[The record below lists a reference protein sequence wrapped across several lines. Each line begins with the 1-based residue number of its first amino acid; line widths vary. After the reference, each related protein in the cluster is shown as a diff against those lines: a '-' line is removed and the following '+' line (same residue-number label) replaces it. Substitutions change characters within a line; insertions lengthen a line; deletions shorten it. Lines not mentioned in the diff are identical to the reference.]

1 MVSAQQDSVTNIHK
15 RWSITRL
22 NPSSY
27 KVSVSISIASAALIV
42 TLYFLYDSAV
52 DQDDNLYV
60 SVFYGVS
67 AALAS
72 SFLDYVF
79 LRGTPTNKISKVFH
93 VSAFANLLWSTV
105 IGTGL
110 AIDSLS
116 GSPGTLTIYLLE
128 GMLIATA
135 FRLAIF
141 TSVFGAGLIRALG
154 ISFVEPIIFTLVL
167 LTPGQFFD
175 SVNQHPGSIV
185 FGSFFVS
192 WAVLWS
198 ILADKA
204 GRPHV
209 LSTFNLLQAF
219 LTAWTEQKADKM
231 EKIVESRAKCSH
243 IKSDVLRFV
252 SAAPYQRDIS
262 VVIPGVHPGPF
273 KPIGGSNLPY
283 ELFKFFG
290 RSAIIVHGASD
301 HSLNIPSKNELEKYL
316 LSFTAA
322 KVADTAAT
330 CTDVVQIK
338 KTRFVVTGVAFGD
351 VVLIMLSTSTGG
363 MEDVPAEVSSKIKD
377 HAHYLRFS
385 KALVVD
391 SHNAMGG
398 PLSAEEQHILFLC
411 AKEALDKIN
420 GSQQHRFSVG
430 YSASFCHKKNNGDLI
445 ETKNQ
450 IEWREDI
457 GQGGLAVLAIKVNQ
471 QTYAIGWAD
480 SNNIENH
487 VRNYVLT
494 QLHSRGLNMVEI
506 CTSDTHY
513 TSGKRTKQ
521 GYYPLGS
528 MTDVKEILTQY
539 EELTSRSFDD
549 PKECSFNHLSVDSE
563 IKVMGKGQFDDY
575 SKALDRSMNLTKIFL
590 AISGSVAFSMLLIS

>member
-1 MVSAQQDSVTNIHK
+1 
-15 RWSITRL
+15 
-22 NPSSY
+22 
-27 KVSVSISIASAALIV
+27 
-42 TLYFLYDSAV
+42 
-52 DQDDNLYV
+52 
-60 SVFYGVS
+60 
-67 AALAS
+67 
-72 SFLDYVF
+72 
-79 LRGTPTNKISKVFH
+79 
-93 VSAFANLLWSTV
+93 
-105 IGTGL
+105 
-110 AIDSLS
+110 
-116 GSPGTLTIYLLE
+116 
-128 GMLIATA
+128 
-135 FRLAIF
+135 
-141 TSVFGAGLIRALG
+141 
-154 ISFVEPIIFTLVL
+154 
-167 LTPGQFFD
+167 
-175 SVNQHPGSIV
+175 
-185 FGSFFVS
+185 
-192 WAVLWS
+192 
-198 ILADKA
+198 
-204 GRPHV
+204 
-209 LSTFNLLQAF
+209 
-219 LTAWTEQKADKM
+219 M

-338 KTRFVVTGVAFGD
+338 KTRFVVTGVAFRD
-351 VVLIMLSTSTGG
+351 VVLIMLSTSSGG

-391 SHNAMGG
+391 CHNAMGG

-430 YSASFCHKKNNGDLI
+430 YSASFCHKKNNGDLT

-450 IEWREDI
+450 IERREDI

>member
-1 MVSAQQDSVTNIHK
+1 MVSAQEDSVANIHK

-52 DQDDNLYV
+52 DQDDYLYV
-60 SVFYGVS
+60 SLFYSIS

-72 SFLDYVF
+72 SVLDYFF

-93 VSAFANLLWSTV
+93 VSAFANLLWSAV

-116 GSPGTLTIYLLE
+116 GSHGTLTIYLLE

-141 TSVFGAGLIRALG
+141 TSVFGAGLIRALC

-167 LTPGQFFD
+167 LTPGHFFD
-175 SVNQHPGSIV
+175 SVNQHPASLV
-185 FGSFFVS
+185 FGSFFVL

-204 GRPHV
+204 GRPYV

-219 LTAWTEQKADKM
+219 LTAWTEQKGDKM
-231 EKIVESRAKCSH
+231 EKIVESRAKCNH

-252 SAAPYQRDIS
+252 SSAPNQRDIS

-273 KPIGGSNLPY
+273 KPVGGSNLPY

-322 KVADTAAT
+322 KVTDTAAT
-330 CTDVVQIK
+330 CTEVVQIK
-338 KTRFVVTGVAFGD
+338 KNRFVVTGIAFGE
-351 VVLIMLSTSTGG
+351 VVLIMLSTSSGG
-363 MEDVPAEVSSKIKD
+363 MEDVPAEVSSKIQD

-391 SHNAMGG
+391 CHNAMGG
-398 PLSAEEQHILFLC
+398 PLSAEEQHNLSLC
-411 AKEALDKIN
+411 AREALDRIK

-430 YSASFCHKKNNGDLI
+430 YSASLCHKKNNGDLI

-450 IEWREDI
+450 IESREDM

-487 VRNYVLT
+487 VRDYVIT
-494 QLHSRGLNMVEI
+494 QLYSRGLNMVEI

-528 MTDVKEILTQY
+528 MTDVNEILAQF
-539 EELTSRSFDD
+539 EELTSNSLDD
-549 PKECSFNHLSVDSE
+549 PKECSFSHLSVDSE
-563 IKVMGKGQFDDY
+563 IKVMGKRQFDDY
-575 SKALDRSMNLTKIFL
+575 SRALDKSMNLTKIFL

>member
-1 MVSAQQDSVTNIHK
+1 MVSAQEDSVANIHK

-52 DQDDNLYV
+52 DQDDYLYV
-60 SVFYGVS
+60 SLFYSLS

-72 SFLDYVF
+72 SFLDYFF

-93 VSAFANLLWSTV
+93 VSAFANLLWSAV

-110 AIDSLS
+110 AMDSLS
-116 GSPGTLTIYLLE
+116 GSHGTLTIYLLE

-167 LTPGQFFD
+167 LTPDHFFD
-175 SVNQHPGSIV
+175 SVNQHPASLV
-185 FGSFFVS
+185 FGSFFVL

-204 GRPHV
+204 GRPYV

-219 LTAWTEQKADKM
+219 LTAWTEQKGDKM
-231 EKIVESRAKCSH
+231 EKIVESRAKCNH

-252 SAAPYQRDIS
+252 SSAPYQRDIS

-273 KPIGGSNLPY
+273 KPVGGSNLPY

-322 KVADTAAT
+322 KVTDTAAT
-330 CTDVVQIK
+330 CTEVVQIK
-338 KTRFVVTGVAFGD
+338 KTRFVVTGVAFGE
-351 VVLIMLSTSTGG
+351 VVLIMLSTSSGG
-363 MEDVPAEVSSKIKD
+363 MEDVPAEVSSKIQD

-391 SHNAMGG
+391 CHNAMGG
-398 PLSAEEQHILFLC
+398 PLSTEEQHILSLC
-411 AKEALDKIN
+411 AREALGRIK

-430 YSASFCHKKNNGDLI
+430 YSASFCYKKNNGDLI

-450 IEWREDI
+450 IEWREDM

-487 VRNYVLT
+487 VRDYVLT
-494 QLHSRGLNMVEI
+494 QLYSRGLNMVEI

-513 TSGKRTKQ
+513 TSGKRTRQ

-528 MTDVKEILTQY
+528 MTDVNEILAQF
-539 EELTSRSFDD
+539 EELTSNSFDD
-549 PKECSFNHLSVDSE
+549 PKECSFSHLSVDSE

-575 SKALDRSMNLTKIFL
+575 SKALDKSMNLTKIFL

>member
-42 TLYFLYDSAV
+42 ILYFLYDSAV

-60 SVFYGVS
+60 SLFYGVS

-175 SVNQHPGSIV
+175 SVNQHPTSLV

-209 LSTFNLLQAF
+209 VSTFNLLQAF
-219 LTAWTEQKADKM
+219 LTAWTEQKGDKM
-231 EKIVESRAKCSH
+231 EKIVESRAKCNH

-351 VVLIMLSTSTGG
+351 VVLIMLSTSSGG
-363 MEDVPAEVSSKIKD
+363 MEDVPAEVSSKIQD

-391 SHNAMGG
+391 CHNAMGG

-420 GSQQHRFSVG
+420 GSEQHRFSVG

-457 GQGGLAVLAIKVNQ
+457 GQGGLAVVAIKVNQ
-471 QTYAIGWAD
+471 QTYAVGWAD

>member
-60 SVFYGVS
+60 SLFYGVS

-219 LTAWTEQKADKM
+219 LTAWTEQKGDKM
-231 EKIVESRAKCSH
+231 EKIVESRAKYNH

-351 VVLIMLSTSTGG
+351 VVLIMLSTSSGG

-391 SHNAMGG
+391 CHNAMGG

>member
-27 KVSVSISIASAALIV
+27 KVSVSISIASTALIV
-42 TLYFLYDSAV
+42 ILYFLYDSAV

-60 SVFYGVS
+60 SLFYGVS

-79 LRGTPTNKISKVFH
+79 LRGTPINKISKVFH

-105 IGTGL
+105 IGIGL

-116 GSPGTLTIYLLE
+116 GSPGTSTIYLLE

-351 VVLIMLSTSTGG
+351 VVLIMLSTSYGG

-391 SHNAMGG
+391 CHNAMGG
-398 PLSAEEQHILFLC
+398 PLSAEEQHIVFLC

-494 QLHSRGLNMVEI
+494 QLHTRGLNMVEI

>member
-60 SVFYGVS
+60 SLFYGVS

-338 KTRFVVTGVAFGD
+338 KIRFVVTGVAFGD
-351 VVLIMLSTSTGG
+351 VVLIMLSTSSGG

-391 SHNAMGG
+391 CHNAMGG

>member
-60 SVFYGVS
+60 SLFYGVS

-219 LTAWTEQKADKM
+219 LTAWTEQKGDKM
-231 EKIVESRAKCSH
+231 EKIVESRAKCNH

-351 VVLIMLSTSTGG
+351 VVLIMLSTSSGG
-363 MEDVPAEVSSKIKD
+363 MEDVPAEVSSKIQD

-391 SHNAMGG
+391 CHNAMGG

>member
-52 DQDDNLYV
+52 DQDNNLYV
-60 SVFYGVS
+60 SLFYGVS

-72 SFLDYVF
+72 SFLDYV
-79 LRGTPTNKISKVFH
+79 LSKVFH

-116 GSPGTLTIYLLE
+116 GSPRTLTIYLLE

-141 TSVFGAGLIRALG
+141 TSVFGAGLTRALG

-175 SVNQHPGSIV
+175 SVNQNPTSLV

-219 LTAWTEQKADKM
+219 LTAWTEQKGDKM
-231 EKIVESRAKCSH
+231 EKIVESRAKSNH

-252 SAAPYQRDIS
+252 PAAPSQRDIS

-290 RSAIIVHGASD
+290 RSAVIVHGASD

-351 VVLIMLSTSTGG
+351 VVLVMLSTSSGG
-363 MEDVPAEVSSKIKD
+363 MEDVPAEISSKIQD
-377 HAHYLRFS
+377 HAYYLRFS

-391 SHNAMGG
+391 CHNAMGG
-398 PLSAEEQHILFLC
+398 PLSAEEQHILLLC
-411 AKEALDKIN
+411 AKEALDKIK

-430 YSASFCHKKNNGDLI
+430 YSASFCHKKNNEDLI

-457 GQGGLAVLAIKVNQ
+457 GQAGLAVLAIKVNQ

-494 QLHSRGLNMVEI
+494 QLYSRGLNMVEI

-528 MTDVKEILTQY
+528 MTEVKEILAQY

-549 PKECSFNHLSVDSE
+549 PKDCSFSHLSVDSE